1 MNNTSKRKRA
11 FRVSVRAARVS
22 AALVRATDWL
32 RLVGVAGVALIPLST
47 GAQEL
52 PDHLSTPSQT
62 APPHAPPEASGDAQA
77 PDWMVWRA
85 FHGRMEHYQQVAP
98 AAIPGLLGGDI
109 GLSETDANVVLA
121 AGFAYLDEL
130 ELIDAQAR
138 SEIGNRF
145 MPRGLP
151 PRIPPNGGPNR
162 TPDVSA
168 SELVPAH
175 APDGRLVRDV
185 LAEEGFFDHLE
196 QRRNSAF
203 RAHWESL
210 AESIGL
216 YGLVT
221 LEMYIEA
228 EVAPNIEI
236 FSGEIPVSPNRLANP
251 DNRMT
256 PR

>member
-22 AALVRATDWL
+22 AALVRTANWL
-32 RLVGVAGVALIPLST
+32 RLVGLAGVALIPLST

-52 PDHLSTPSQT
+52 PDHLSTPPQT

-85 FHGRMEHYQQVAP
+85 FHSRMEHYQQEAP
-98 AAIPGLLGGDI
+98 AVVPGLLGGDI
-109 GLSETDANVVLA
+109 GLSAIDANIVLA
-121 AGFAYLDEL
+121 AGYAYLDEL

-138 SEIGNRF
+138 SEISNRF
-145 MPRGLP
+145 IPRDLP
-151 PRIPPNGGPNR
+151 PFVSPSSGPNR
-162 TPDVSA
+162 IPDVPL
-168 SELVPAH
+168 SELVPAY

-185 LAEEGFFDHLE
+185 LAEEGFFDGLE
-196 QRRNSAF
+196 QRRNTAF

-216 YGLVT
+216 YGLVW

-228 EVAPNIEI
+228 EVASNIEI
-236 FSGEIPVSPNRLANP
+236 FSGEIPVSPNRVPNP
-251 DNRMT
+251 DNRLT